1 MDGVDVVLR
10 KYDGRPHRRVTT
22 IHLGEDRHGTWLGTR
37 AGTIVH
43 YSYGDK
49 APAPTQQHAVRLV
62 PHDRWWCAVFFAAPS
77 RRDVYCDITAPARW
91 NGPSEVT
98 LIDLDLD
105 LVRYRDGTVEL
116 DDADEFVT
124 NAAAFGYPAEVV
136 AQAQAAATRLQADL
150 TDGTEPFGTDYQA
163 WLGKL

>member
-22 IHLGEDRHGTWLGTR
+22 IHLGEDRHGTWLGTPT
-37 AGTIVH
+37 GTIVH
-43 YSYGDK
+43 YSYGGK
-49 APAPTQQHAVRLV
+49 PSAPTQQNAVRLV
-62 PHDRWWCAVFFAAPS
+62 PRDQWWCAVFFAAPS

-91 NGPSEVT
+91 SGPSEVT

-116 DDADEFVT
+116 DDADEF
-124 NAAAFGYPAEVV
+124 AANTAVFGYPADVV
-136 AQAQAAATRLQADL
+136 AQARAAATGLHADL
-150 TDGTEPFGTDYQA
+150 TDGAEPFGSTYRD
-163 WLGKL
+163 WLGLL